1 VTTKPPENPEITL
14 DPENWEELRAQG
26 HRMLDDMLD
35 YLEHVR
41 ERPVWRPIPDEVR
54 ARFRSGLPQESAEL
68 AAVYD
73 EFAKFVVPYAAGNTH
88 PGFMGWVHGG
98 GTPVGMLAEML
109 AAGLNANLGGRDHI
123 PVEVERQIVEWSR
136 QMFGFPQGSTGLFV
150 TGTSLANFIAVLVA
164 RTWALGREVRVKG
177 IAGEGAHLR
186 AYTSAAAHRCIPL
199 AMDLCGLGTGAL
211 HMVPTDDHSRMDIA
225 ELERAIAADRAAG
238 LKPFLVIGTAGTV
251 DAGAIDDLEALAAL
265 CRREQLRFHI
275 DGAFGALA
283 VLSPELKPRVL
294 GIEQA
299 DSIAFDFHKWG
310 QVPYDA
316 GFVLLRDGALHR
328 DTFATPAAYLRPY
341 AKGLA
346 AGSPWFSDFGPDLS
360 RGFRA
365 LKTWFTLKT
374 FGTRRMGQVIAR
386 TCALARHLEARVR
399 AEPKLELLAPAQL
412 NIVCFR
418 YGSSDELN
426 ARIVVKLHESGIVA
440 PSTTSIGGKL
450 AIRAAFVNHRSQ
462 TRDAD
467 ALVAAVLRFGAEG

>member
-26 HRMLDDMLD
+26 HKMLDDMLD

-41 ERPVWRPIPDEVR
+41 ERPVWRPIPDAVR
-54 ARFRSGLPQESAEL
+54 ARFRSPLPQEPEAL

-73 EFAKFVVPYAAGNTH
+73 EFAKFVAPYAAGNTH

-123 PVEVERQIVEWSR
+123 PVEVERQIVEWAR

-177 IAGEGAHLR
+177 IAGEGARLR

-211 HMVPTDDHSRMDIA
+211 HMIPTDAHCRMDIA
-225 ELERAIAADRAAG
+225 ELERAIAADRAQG

-265 CRREQLRFHI
+265 CRREHLRFHI
-275 DGAFGALA
+275 DSAFGALA

-328 DTFATPAAYLRPY
+328 DTFATPAAYLRPN

-346 AGSPWFSDFGPDLS
+346 AGAPWFSDFGPDLS

-399 AEPKLELLAPAQL
+399 AEAKLELLAPAQL

-418 YGSSDELN
+418 YGGSDELN

-462 TRDAD
+462 IRDAD
-467 ALVAAVLRFGAEG
+467 ALVDAVLRFGAEG